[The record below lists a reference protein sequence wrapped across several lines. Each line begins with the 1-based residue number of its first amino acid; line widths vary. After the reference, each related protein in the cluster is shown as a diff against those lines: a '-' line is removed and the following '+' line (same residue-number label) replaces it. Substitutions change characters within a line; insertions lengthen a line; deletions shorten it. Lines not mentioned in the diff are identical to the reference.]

1 MRSYAIDS
9 PHAMARIVAL
19 AMLVDGGLDKSE
31 LELVSRYGI
40 VQKLGLDDDEFEQ
53 IVHHLCEDMLQCSD
67 TSHYGQIELNPDMLN
82 SLLAEIQDPQLQKL
96 LLAWMVAIV
105 DADSRV
111 SDGEAVLIS
120 KALERWMLD
129 LVTLGDARMDE
140 RPSHLSSIA
149 TMPKPT
155 ERRPSILETH
165 Y

>member
-1 MRSYAIDS
+1 MRTYAIDS

-40 VQKLGLDDDEFEQ
+40 VEKLELDEDEFEK

-67 TSHYGQIELNPDMLN
+67 ASHYGQIELNPEVID
-82 SLLAEIQDPQLQKL
+82 SLLAEIQDPHLQKL

-120 KALERWMLD
+120 RALERWMLD
-129 LVTLGDARMDE
+129 LVTLGDARM
-140 RPSHLSSIA
+140 SVKSTLASSSSA
-149 TMPKPT
+149 MPAPT
-155 ERRPSILETH
+155 ERRPSILEMH